1 MNIKVCGITSP
12 EQVERIA
19 EAGADMI
26 GIILVEE
33 SPRAVDSETA
43 RDIAEAA
50 AGNGLLSVGVFAD
63 DPWEEVES
71 LYFDLGL
78 DVVQLHGREAPLY
91 VKKLVDKGITVWK
104 SMSVGPNFKKLKA
117 RQFWQ
122 AGAEA
127 VLLDAWDPD
136 LKGGTGKTCDWEI
149 AAALAEEGQVVL
161 AGGLNGGNVAGAI
174 GKVRP
179 WGIDASSGLEAEV
192 GVKDPKKLS
201 SYVAAARLVSGLLG

>member
-12 EQVERIA
+12 DQVERIA
-19 EAGADMI
+19 EAGVDMI

-43 RDIAEAA
+43 REIAEAA
-50 AGNGLLSVGVFAD
+50 AGSGLRSVGVFAD

-71 LYFDLGL
+71 LYFDLGF
-78 DVVQLHGREAPLY
+78 DVVQLHGKEAPLY

-104 SMSVGPNFKKLKA
+104 SMNVGPNFKKMKA

-127 VLLDAWDPD
+127 VLLDAWEPGK
-136 LKGGTGKTCDWEI
+136 LGGTGKTCDWEI
-149 AAALAEEGQVVL
+149 AASLAGEGQIVL

-179 WGIDASSGLEAEV
+179 WGIDASSGLESGV
-192 GVKDPKKLS
+192 GVKDTAKLS

>member
-1 MNIKVCGITSP
+1 MKIKVCGITSP
-12 EQVERIA
+12 KQVASVA
-19 EAGADMI
+19 EAGADLL

-43 RDIAEAA
+43 REIAEEA
-50 AGNGLLSVGVFAD
+50 AGWGLRTVGVFAD

-78 DVVQLHGREAPLY
+78 DIVQLHGKEAPLY
-91 VKKLVDKGITVWK
+91 VKKLVDKGLVVWK
-104 SMSVGPNFKKLKA
+104 SMNVGPDFKKMKC

-127 VLLDAWDPD
+127 VVLDAWDPE
-136 LKGGTGKTCDWEI
+136 LKGGTGKTCDWEV
-149 AAALAEEGQVVL
+149 AATLAEEGQVVL

-179 WGIDASSGLEAEV
+179 WGIDASSGLESEV
-192 GVKDPKKLS
+192 GVKDPMKLN

>member
-1 MNIKVCGITSP
+1 MKIKVCGITTP
-12 EQVERIA
+12 EQVERMA
-19 EAGADMI
+19 EAGADMV

-43 RDIAEAA
+43 RDIAEQA
-50 AGNGLLSVGVFAD
+50 AGSGLLSVGVFAD
-63 DPWEEVES
+63 DPWQEVES

-78 DVVQLHGREAPLY
+78 DVVQLHGKEAPLY
-91 VKKLVDKGITVWK
+91 VKKLVDKGLTVWK
-104 SMSVGPNFKKLKA
+104 SMSVGPDFKKMKA

-127 VLLDAWDPD
+127 IVLDAWDSE

-149 AAALAEEGQVVL
+149 AASLAEEGQVVL

-179 WGIDASSGLEAEV
+179 WGIDASSGLESAP
-192 GVKDPKKLS
+192 GVKDQAKTS